1 MDLNQMQ
8 IFGKVA
14 ENQSFT
20 KAAQEL
26 GIEKSTVSMKITQ
39 LEERLGAR
47 LLNRTTRSVTLTEAG
62 EGYYRYCQQIIDTA
76 KEAEHFAETLTSE
89 PQGLLRISAPIDF
102 GQIVV
107 TELVDP
113 FLKKYPKLEI
123 DLNLSNAYVDLVR
136 ERIDIALRPTRGTL
150 RDSSLI
156 AKQILQTN
164 LGLYASPAYIKK
176 RGKPE
181 TLQQV
186 YEHDFISFSLRNP
199 LPLIVT
205 NDRAEHDFKPK
216 SRLSINDVLS
226 CKEAAVSG
234 LGITMLPCRIAEQEV
249 KEKQL
254 VQLLT
259 DHTFPTLT
267 LFAVYT
273 SRQWLP
279 SKVKVFLNYLEGWH

>member
-1 MDLNQMQ
+1 
-8 IFGKVA
+8 
-14 ENQSFT
+14 
-20 KAAQEL
+20 
-26 GIEKSTVSMKITQ
+26 
-39 LEERLGAR
+39 
-47 LLNRTTRSVTLTEAG
+47 VTLTEAG

-176 RGKPE
+176 HGKPE

-186 YEHDFISFSLRNP
+186 YEHDFISFSIRNP
-199 LPLIVT
+199 SPLIVT
-205 NDRAEHDFKPK
+205 KDRTEHDFKPK

-234 LGITMLPCRIAEQEV
+234 LGISMLPCRIAEKEV

-279 SKVKVFLNYLEGWH
+279 SKVKVFMDYLEGWH